1 MASAAIILE
10 EPDQQPRKSQVSTNE
25 SGALAMSYTQVYKQM
40 ERLGKRVDRRIS
52 DTSQLKSDINV

>member
-10 EPDQQPRKSQVSTNE
+10 EPDQQQRKSQVSTNE
-25 SGALAMSYTQVYKQM
+25 SGALAMSYTQVCKQM